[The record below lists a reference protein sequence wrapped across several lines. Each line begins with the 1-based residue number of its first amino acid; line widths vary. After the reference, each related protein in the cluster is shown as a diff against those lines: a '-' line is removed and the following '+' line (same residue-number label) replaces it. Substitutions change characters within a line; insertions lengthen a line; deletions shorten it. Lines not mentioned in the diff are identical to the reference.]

1 MTADVKKRGRSIAQ
15 RLIYGLGAT
24 LTIMTCAS
32 AFGQWLVSNQVEALR
47 QSYRQSQ
54 QLNANI
60 SDMLAGMIDQEAGE
74 RGFIITHDEAF
85 LKTYY
90 KGREKF
96 YVAET
101 QARQLLLTL
110 AAETNEDLIPELNAV
125 EDSAKAWYTH
135 VQTAEMEPIW
145 RKDYPKA
152 VDQVRSRVGK
162 NLFQRFRDD
171 ISKLEKRHSR
181 LVRKLEALNLSRQLA
196 IDSLSFGIVLTS
208 GIFGALIA
216 LDLVR
221 DLKDSLG
228 ALEETAR
235 SLSAGDISAR
245 VPEMLVARNN
255 ELALFAGTFNAMAE
269 QLGTQTAQLLER
281 DILNELRAL
290 DAILVE
296 EVEIAPL
303 CERLLEKICELTEME
318 LGALFLMQ
326 QDRPFLQCSRNL
338 NSIES
343 LESLL
348 SAAIY
353 TCTPIT
359 LSAPDTEGIALK
371 TATGEIK
378 PQTLSVWPLIS
389 NLELVAVL
397 FVGGSINLRPQARYL
412 LESIS
417 SQIAV
422 ALLNSSSVQMIADA
436 RFRLEATNKELERQ
450 RRQIELQNQ
459 DLLEADRQKNRFLA
473 SMSHE
478 LRTPLNAII
487 GFSQLLLRNQS
498 IQGLPQVL
506 FQLERIYQNGKIQLR
521 LVNDIL
527 DLAKIKAGKAD
538 LQYATV
544 NIKHFI
550 YEVLDS
556 LDSLAAQKS
565 LKVRVQVDPALQSI
579 ETDPQHLRTILTNL
593 LSNAFKY
600 TASGEVAVWV
610 SLTTLQTC
618 EFRVRDTGPGIP
630 LDQQSQVFDEF
641 RRLEGAATRQAGGTG
656 LGLAICKRLTNLLG
670 GQISL
675 ESVLGQGST
684 FTVRLPTVSPRTL
697 QALGADQN
705 VKVLFIEADL
715 QVQQR
720 VATYL
725 SERPY
730 HLLFAPDSIEG
741 IQIARKEHPNAI
753 VLDPNSPN
761 AETAKVRS
769 ELLNNSETAIIPLLL
784 QSLRDEGSSLAL
796 NISLEEAL
804 HTENSMTDDCDTP
817 SPRLQ

>member
-1 MTADVKKRGRSIAQ
+1 MAPDVKKRGRSIAQ

-24 LTIMTCAS
+24 LIVMTCAS
-32 AFGQWLVSNQVEALR
+32 TFGQWLVSNQVEALR

-60 SDMLAGMIDQEAGE
+60 SDMLAGMIDQETGE
-74 RGFIITHDEAF
+74 RGFIITHDEDF
-85 LKTYY
+85 LRTFYE
-90 KGREKF
+90 GREKF
-96 YVAET
+96 YGGET

-110 AAETNEDLIPELNAV
+110 AAQTNEDLIPELNAV

-162 NLFQRFRDD
+162 NLFKRFRAD
-171 ISKLEKRHSR
+171 ISKLERRDRR
-181 LVRKLEALNLSRQLA
+181 LFRKLEALNRSRQLA
-196 IDSLSFGIVLTS
+196 IDSLSFGIVLTA

-235 SLSAGDISAR
+235 SLSAGDLSAR
-245 VPEMLVARNN
+245 VPEVLLARNN

-290 DAILVE
+290 DSILVE

-326 QDRPFLQCSRNL
+326 EDRPFLQCSRNL
-338 NSIES
+338 TSIES

-353 TCTPIT
+353 ACTPIT

-378 PQTLSVWPLIS
+378 PHTLSVWPLIS

-397 FVGGSINLRPQARYL
+397 FVGGSMNLRPQARYL

-436 RFRLEATNKELERQ
+436 RLRLEVTNKELERQ

-527 DLAKIKAGKAD
+527 DLAKIKAGKAE

-544 NIKHFI
+544 NVKHFI
-550 YEVLDS
+550 FEVLGS

-600 TASGEVAVWV
+600 TESGEVAVWV
-610 SLTTLQTC
+610 SRTSKQTC
-618 EFRVRDTGPGIP
+618 EFRVRDTGSGIP

-684 FTVRLPTVSPRTL
+684 FTVRLPTVSARAL
-697 QALGADQN
+697 QALGASQH

-761 AETAKVRS
+761 AETARVRS

-784 QSLRDEGSSLAL
+784 QSLRDEGSSLSL

-804 HTENSMTDDCDTP
+804 HSENSVIDDCDTP
-817 SPRLQ
+817 SRRLQ

>member
-1 MTADVKKRGRSIAQ
+1 MTADVKKRGSSIAQ
-15 RLIYGLGAT
+15 RLIFGLGAT
-24 LTIMTCAS
+24 LTVMAGAS
-32 AFGQWLVSNQVEALR
+32 TLGQWLVSNQVEALR

-60 SDMLAGMIDQEAGE
+60 SDMLAGMIDQETGE
-74 RGFIITHDEAF
+74 RGFIITHDEVF
-85 LKTYY
+85 LETFYEG
-90 KGREKF
+90 KGKF
-96 YVAET
+96 YSAET

-110 AAETNEDLIPELNAV
+110 AAKTDENLIPELDAV
-125 EDSAKAWYTH
+125 EDSARAWYDH
-135 VQTAEMEPIW
+135 VHAAEMEPIW
-145 RKDYPKA
+145 RKQYPLA
-152 VDQVRSRVGK
+152 VEEVRSRVGK
-162 NLFQRFRDD
+162 VLFERFRAD
-171 ISKLEKRHSR
+171 IHRLEKRDGE
-181 LVRKLEALNLSRQLA
+181 LVRKLEAINLSRQLT
-196 IDSLSFGIVLTS
+196 IDTLSFGIVLIAVIIS
-208 GIFGALIA
+208 GVIV

-235 SLSAGDISAR
+235 SLSAGDLSAR
-245 VPEMLVARNN
+245 VPEALLTRNN

-269 QLGTQTAQLLER
+269 QLGTQTTQLLER

-326 QDRPFLQCSRNL
+326 QDRPVLQCSRNL
-338 NSIES
+338 ASLES

-348 SAAIY
+348 GAAIY
-353 TCTPIT
+353 ACTPIT
-359 LSAPDTEGIALK
+359 LNTPDTDGIVIK
-371 TATGEIK
+371 TATGEMK
-378 PQTLSVWPLIS
+378 PSTLSAWPLIS

-397 FVGGSINLRPQARYL
+397 LVGGSSTLRPQARYL

-436 RFRLEATNKELERQ
+436 RLRLETTNKELERQ

-498 IQGLPQVL
+498 IQGLTQVL

-527 DLAKIKAGKAD
+527 DLAKIKAGKVE

-544 NIKHFI
+544 HVKHFI
-550 YEVLDS
+550 YEVLGS

-565 LKVRVQVDPALQSI
+565 LKVSVQVDPELQNI

-600 TASGEVAVWV
+600 TESGEVAVWV
-610 SLTTLQTC
+610 SRTTHQSC
-618 EFRVRDTGPGIP
+618 EFRIRDTGVGIP
-630 LDQQSQVFDEF
+630 LDQQAQVFDEF

-670 GQISL
+670 GDISL
-675 ESVLGQGST
+675 ESSLGQGST
-684 FTVRLPTVSPRTL
+684 FTVRLPTISPLAL
-697 QALGADQN
+697 QALGVGQN
-705 VKVLFIEADL
+705 VKVLFIEANL

-730 HLLFAPDSIEG
+730 RLLFAPDSIEG
-741 IQIARKEHPNAI
+741 IQIARKEHPHAI
-753 VLDPNSPN
+753 VLDPNSPHG
-761 AETAKVRS
+761 EIAKVRN
-769 ELLNNSETAIIPLLL
+769 ELHNDPETASIPVLL
-784 QSLRDEGSSLAL
+784 QSLREDASSLAL
-796 NISLEEAL
+796 NVSLEEAL
-804 HTENSMTDDCDTP
+804 HTEKSLSDDCDTP
-817 SPRLQ
+817 SRRIQ